1 MNTSA
6 LNRLI
11 TILVCF
17 FLTSTFNANAQLIV
31 ATGSDISLTPTQFVQ
46 TYLVGT
52 GITILPGATFNS
64 SAEPLNSLNR
74 IPLPQRD
81 QIGSFTASGSA
92 ETQLGIAGGVIMSS
106 GYVANAKAGLNPSH
120 DIQPGNQP
128 AESDPDL
135 VILATPPGNPNPTAV
150 HDRSVLEFDFI
161 PQTNIVTFRYVF
173 GSIEFDTFCGSIND
187 AFGLFLS
194 GPGISGGLGFINDAV
209 NIALL
214 PGGTS
219 YVNIF
224 NICAADQGNL
234 GDGVYS
240 WWNTPKVNFSYN
252 RLSHVFT
259 ATYTVQCN
267 LTYRMKFAI
276 GDASDG
282 ILDSGVFL
290 EQNSFSSN
298 NIEPDT
304 SFTNNETGQ
313 LLVPGCSNATLIY
326 LIPQPGTTDL
336 LIDLVIDPSGTA
348 TQSDILPNP
357 FPAQTII
364 PAGSLQ
370 SPPILIQA
378 LTAPQGPDKSLIIKA
393 STSTCGIPSSIF
405 TPFTI
410 KYNATLAVSLPPQSI
425 CMGSSAT
432 LTPVVTG
439 GQVFIPSNVYHYLWS
454 TGATTPSI
462 TVSPG
467 IGVNT
472 YSVTVTDA
480 CGVAVTTS
488 TTVTVGSVPPAP
500 GNISGEISICIPAT
514 GKTYSIAAL
523 PYADSYIWTIPAGGT
538 IIGSTTGNSIDI
550 DFGIASVSGNVTVM
564 GHNNACG
571 DGTVATL
578 AVALNPLPVVNFPSL
593 LPVCIDALPFPLVA
607 TPPGGV
613 FTGPGVIGPLFNP
626 GIAGAGVHTITYTYT
641 DANGCTSGIT
651 SNIMVN
657 PLPVVTLSN
666 FADVCI
672 GTPAFILTGG
682 TPAGGLYSGT
692 GVTAGS
698 FNPASAGPGS
708 HLITYSY
715 ADLNGCSSLA
725 TNTILVGGLPDVDF
739 TGPVSPVT
747 VCQDYPT
754 PYRYQVAASPSTTY
768 TWSIPAP
775 FTANGTVMPVTGFPN
790 MADVVWTVAGS
801 AQLKLEA
808 TTTIGCQDSKTK
820 TVIILAKPA
829 VALAACF
836 DLATTTN
843 AKPFLLKGGSPMGN
857 NGRYYIDGTL
867 VPGSLLDPSTLPTG
881 NHIVTFTYTDAPGC
895 IASDTT
901 TLKVGPSNASYT
913 CPANFFTDP
922 RNSDP
927 NTNRYPTTTVT
938 ANGRTTCW
946 MLKNLNWGTLQTQI
960 NPHTDNCITEK
971 YCEPGDNTCS
981 IYGAYYQWDELM
993 QYGSTPGW
1001 PKGVCP
1007 PGWHI
1012 PTTIEW
1018 QDLIDAN
1025 TGNGQAGST
1034 LKDLNISLGFHGI
1047 LSGIFYFNNLWAF
1060 TSTQSITG
1068 SMFWTST
1075 LAGTKPVA
1083 RGLNYYSP
1091 SVSWYESSR
1100 ANAFP
1105 VRCVKD

>member
-1 MNTSA
+1 MCK
-6 LNRLI
+6 RLI
-11 TILVCF
+11 FPVLICF
-17 FLTSTFNANAQLIV
+17 FLLTCTFNAHAQLIV
-31 ATGSDISLTPTQFVQ
+31 TTGSTITLTPTEFVQ

-64 SAEPLNSLNR
+64 SSEPLNSVTR

-92 ETQLGIAGGVIMSS
+92 ETQLGIAGGVIMSA
-106 GYVANAKAGLNPSH
+106 GYVANAKAGLNPNNDMQGS
-120 DIQPGNQP
+120 NQP

-135 VILATPPGNPNPTAV
+135 VILATPPGNPNPTFV

-161 PQTNIVTFRYVF
+161 PQTTIVTFRYVF
-173 GSIEFDTFCGSIND
+173 GSIEFDSFCGSIND

-240 WWNTPKVNFSYN
+240 WWNNLKVNFSYN
-252 RLSHVFT
+252 RISHVFT
-259 ATYTVQCN
+259 ATYAVQCN

-304 SFTNNETGQ
+304 TFTNTQTGQ
-313 LLVPGCSNATLIY
+313 LLVPGCSNATLVY
-326 LIPQPGTTDL
+326 HIPQAGTTDL
-336 LIDLVIDPSGTA
+336 LIDLAIDPSGTA

-357 FPAQTII
+357 FPAQTTI

-370 SPPILIQA
+370 SPPIFIQA
-378 LTAPQGPDKSLIIKA
+378 LAAPPGPDKNLVIKA
-393 STSTCGIPSSIF
+393 TTTTCGVPSSIF

-410 KYNATLAVSLPPQSI
+410 KYNATLVASLSPQSI
-425 CMGSSAT
+425 CLGSSAT
-432 LTPVVTG
+432 LSPVVTG
-439 GQVFIPSNVYHYLWS
+439 GQVFIPSNAYHYLWS
-454 TGATTPSI
+454 TGATTQSI
-462 TVSPG
+462 TVTPG
-467 IGVNT
+467 IGVSN

-480 CGVAVTTS
+480 CSVVATASAV
-488 TTVTVGSVPPAP
+488 VTVATTPPAP
-500 GNISGEISICIPAT
+500 GNISGENSICIPAA
-514 GKTYSIAAL
+514 GKTYSVAAL
-523 PYADSYIWTIPAGGT
+523 PFADNYLWTIPTGGT
-538 IIGSTTGNSIDI
+538 IIGSTTGNSIVV
-550 DFGIASVSGNVTVM
+550 DFGIGSVSGNVTVQ

-571 DGTVATL
+571 DGPVATL
-578 AVALNPLPVVNFPSL
+578 AVALNPAPVVNFTPL
-593 LPVCIDALPFPLVA
+593 LPVCIDATPFPLVA

-613 FTGPGVIGPLFNP
+613 FTGPGVLGGLFSP
-626 GIAGAGVHTITYTYT
+626 VIAGAGVHIITYTYT
-641 DANGCTSGIT
+641 DVNGCIAAESKSIT
-651 SNIMVN
+651 VN
-657 PLPVVTLSN
+657 PLPVVLLNS

-672 GTPAFILTGG
+672 NTPAFQLTGG
-682 TPAGGLYSGT
+682 MPPGGIYSGA
-692 GVTAGS
+692 GVSSGNFNPLTAGI
-698 FNPASAGPGS
+698 GS
-708 HLITYSY
+708 HPVTYTY
-715 ADLNGCSSLA
+715 TDLNGC
-725 TNTILVGGLPDVDF
+725 TNSAVRNIIVTGFPDVDF
-739 TGPVSPVT
+739 SGPTAPAA
-747 VCQDYPT
+747 VCQDFPT
-754 PYRYQVAASPSTTY
+754 PYRYQVAPTPSTTY
-768 TWSIPAP
+768 TWSIPP
-775 FTANGTVMPVTGFPN
+775 PYTAFGTVTPVPGFPN
-790 MADVVWTVAGS
+790 MADVIWTGTGG
-801 AQLKLEA
+801 AQLKLDA
-808 TTTIGCQDSKTK
+808 QNAAGCQDSRTK
-820 TVIILAKPA
+820 NVIIQTKPA
-829 VALAACF
+829 VVLSACF
-836 DLATTTN
+836 DLVTTTN
-843 AKPFLLKGGSPMGN
+843 AKPFLLKGGTPLGN
-857 NGRYYIDGTL
+857 NGRYYVDGGL
-867 VPGSLLDPSTLPTG
+867 VSGSLLDPSALITG
-881 NHIVTFTYTDAPGC
+881 NHTVSFTYTDVNGC
-895 IASDTT
+895 PATDTKPLT
-901 TLKVGPSNASYT
+901 VGPSNAGYI

-946 MLKNLNWGTLQTQI
+946 MLKNLNWGSTQTNIQ
-960 NPHTDNCITEK
+960 PHTDNCITER

-981 IYGAYYQWDELM
+981 TYGALYQWDELM

-1007 PGWHI
+1007 PGWHV
-1012 PTTIEW
+1012 PTTVEW

-1025 TGNGQAGST
+1025 TGNGQAGSN
-1034 LKDLNISLGFHGI
+1034 LKDLNAPLGFHG
-1047 LSGIFYFNNLWAF
+1047 LLNGFYYLNNLWAF
-1060 TSTQSITG
+1060 TSTQNITG

-1075 LAGTKPVA
+1075 LAGGKPVA
-1083 RGLNYYSP
+1083 RGLNLYNP
-1091 SVSWYESSR
+1091 SVSLYESSK